1 MPAYHNCHDYYDF
14 ASSDKM
20 KFKSLY
26 ALNWFVGKEYK
37 RYLEV
42 NFSHSYSIVEDMTLL
57 ISKYDIFWMLH
68 LAQIRDGFGYC
79 NTFSA

>member
-1 MPAYHNCHDYYDF
+1 MAEMCEF
-14 ASSDKM
+14 SGRELM
-20 KFKSLY
+20 LLVQF
-26 ALNWFVGKEYK
+26 EYK